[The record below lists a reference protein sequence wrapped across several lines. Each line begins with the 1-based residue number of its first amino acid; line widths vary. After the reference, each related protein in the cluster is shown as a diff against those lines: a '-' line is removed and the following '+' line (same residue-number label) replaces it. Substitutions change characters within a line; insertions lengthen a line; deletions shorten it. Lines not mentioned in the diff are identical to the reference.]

1 MQEPRVP
8 IAKEGYPFIAFAA
21 LLTLVLA
28 ILGYVPAS
36 FAALLVTAFVMNFFR
51 DPERIADEDPTSLI
65 APADG
70 KVIIIDQ
77 VFDDRFLKAEAL
89 KVSIFMNIFNVHVNR
104 IPFPGRV
111 DEVIYKAG
119 AFHSADTQRSSLE
132 NESCGV
138 VMTAEGGRRL
148 AVVQI
153 AGLIAR
159 RIVCWA
165 GPGDVLARG
174 ERFGLI
180 RFGSRVDLYLPLDT
194 KLIIAKGQKVR
205 AGETV
210 LGYLP

>member
-1 MQEPRVP
+1 VP

>member
-28 ILGYVPAS
+28 ILGFAPVS

-51 DPERIADEDPTSLI
+51 DPERIADDDQASLI

-77 VFDDRFLKAEAL
+77 VFDGRFLKAEAL

-104 IPFPGRV
+104 VPYPGRV

-132 NESCGV
+132 NESCGL

-194 KLIIAKGQKVR
+194 KLVIAKGQKVR

>member
-21 LLTLVLA
+21 LLALVLA

-36 FAALLVTAFVMNFFR
+36 FAALLVTGFVMNFFR
-51 DPERIADEDPTSLI
+51 DPERIADADSTSII

-70 KVIIIDQ
+70 KVIIIDK
-77 VFDDRFLKAEAL
+77 VFDERFLKEEAL
-89 KVSIFMNIFNVHVNR
+89 KISIFMNIFNVHVNR
-104 IPFPGRV
+104 MPFGGRV

-138 VMTAEGGRRL
+138 VMTVAGGRRL

-165 GPGDVLARG
+165 GVGDQLAKG

-180 RFGSRVDLYLPLDT
+180 RFGSRVDIYLPPEV
-194 KLIIAKGQKVR
+194 KLVIAKGQKVR